1 MSLVGMNPDSSLQSL
16 FSNYGNP
23 SFLKSDNGKNDT
35 SLSKNGISA
44 STISRNYSHSSLA
57 LEFTSED
64 GDRVS
69 LSYESVEYSESIKQL
84 QTETDP
90 EKIKELANYIKD
102 QIHSM
107 KNELMKKLFGTKE
120 SGDDTEVKPAEN
132 SSKLPDYWNAEN
144 TSTRI
149 VDLAVSFY
157 GAVSTMGQEYL
168 DKIKAA
174 IDDGFKQARDSLG
187 ELPDETEKLVSSTYD
202 LVMQKLDSWAKDNGI
217 VAEDKV

>member
-1 MSLVGMNPDSSLQSL
+1 MSLVGMNPGSSLQSL
-16 FSNYGNP
+16 LSNYGNP
-23 SFLKSDNGKNDT
+23 SSFKSDNGKNDT
-35 SLSKNGISA
+35 NLSKNGISA
-44 STISRNYSHSSLA
+44 AEISRSYTHSSLA
-57 LEFTSED
+57 LEFTSDD

-69 LSYESVEYSESIKQL
+69 LSYESIEYSESITQL

-90 EKIKELANYIKD
+90 EKIKELASYIKD

-107 KNELMKKLFGTKE
+107 KNELMKKLFGSQKSE
-120 SGDDTEVKPAEN
+120 DDTEVEPAET
-132 SSKLPDYWNAEN
+132 SSKLPEYWNAEN

-149 VDLAVSFY
+149 VDFAVSFY
-157 GAVSTMGQEYL
+157 GVVSTMGQEYL

-174 IDDGFKQARDSLG
+174 IEDGFKQARESIG

-217 VAEDKV
+217 VDSEKV